1 MRNFTKSL
9 TLALLSVTAAF
20 TSAAH
25 ASVIYN
31 DFSVLGSKPSP
42 SQINWNLNTF
52 GGSALLSF
60 ELAGYRSLDGFANGY
75 TDIFHLF
82 VNAREVFTG
91 SFNLGGGGSNTVL
104 YNPNGGS
111 ALTTTFGASDDI
123 HNSHQV
129 TWAGGLTQIALPIEL
144 LAGINQ
150 LQFSYSGVN
159 QGMGDESWGI
169 NLASINFATTKMTV
183 PEPSTFVL
191 LMVGL
196 LGVAVLRRKAV

>member
-1 MRNFTKSL
+1 
-9 TLALLSVTAAF
+9 
-20 TSAAH
+20 
-25 ASVIYN
+25 
-31 DFSVLGSKPSP
+31 
-42 SQINWNLNTF
+42 
-52 GGSALLSF
+52 
-60 ELAGYRSLDGFANGY
+60 
-75 TDIFHLF
+75 
-82 VNAREVFTG
+82 VFTG